1 MHVIWN
7 SNGAEK
13 NKYKN
18 IACKI
23 ILYMHEMFSTSLK
36 KNPKNTQTQFRSFR
50 ISNAKTCE
58 PFTKFNIAL
67 SINKK

>member
-36 KNPKNTQTQFRSFR
+36 KTQKTHKPNSEFQMQKPVNPLQSLT
-50 ISNAKTCE
+50 
-58 PFTKFNIAL
+58 
-67 SINKK
+67 

>member
-23 ILYMHEMFSTSLK
+23 ILYMNEMFSTSLK
-36 KNPKNTQTQFRSFR
+36 KTQ
-50 ISNAKTCE
+50 KTHKPNSDNSE
-58 PFTKFNIAL
+58 FQMQKPVNSLQSLT
-67 SINKK
+67 